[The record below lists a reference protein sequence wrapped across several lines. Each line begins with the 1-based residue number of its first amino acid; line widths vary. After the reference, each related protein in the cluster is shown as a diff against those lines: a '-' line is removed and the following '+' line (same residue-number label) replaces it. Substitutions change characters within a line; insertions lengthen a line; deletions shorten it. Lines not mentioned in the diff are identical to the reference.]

1 MFARAA
7 LFCLTTL
14 LPVAVCAEPLGLNG
28 KEDLFVVEKGTGN
41 IVWNPTS
48 YGKARFS
55 YLLPEA
61 GVREAI
67 EFSDTTSLYYL
78 SPATEMPI
86 TGKVSRAPQGRFEI
100 TDDATQISANWFV
113 TPTLSFGIGA
123 LQLGNTAEPILSG
136 TLLLAPSS
144 TELTT
149 LSIDTIGETRME
161 FDRVSLHINE
171 SSETLLYA
179 ALGDDSGPSVS
190 LSYGRRFWDA
200 FMDVDI
206 AWAAG
211 FEQDKGF
218 ASVQLERDMKKMQGA
233 LRFTFTENAS
243 LEVGLSLEL
252 ALGEHPRYGEWTGQ
266 VASWIRHKSALDR
279 PSLRKYRR
287 DYMAKRWK
295 QDVTVESLRQ
305 IQD

>member
-7 LFCLTTL
+7 LFSLTTL

-28 KEDLFVVEKGTGN
+28 KEDLFVVEKGAGN
-41 IVWNPTS
+41 IVWTPTS

-55 YLLPEA
+55 YLLPQA

-78 SPATEMPI
+78 SHVSEMPI
-86 TGKVSRAPQGRFEI
+86 EGKVSRTPQGRFEI
-100 TDDATQISANWFV
+100 RDAATQISANWFV
-113 TPTLSFGIGA
+113 TPALSFGIGA
-123 LQLGNTAEPILSG
+123 LKLGDTTEPMLTG

-149 LSIDTIGETRME
+149 LSIDTIGETRIE

-179 ALGDDSGPSVS
+179 ALGDDSGASVS

-200 FMDVDI
+200 LMGVDI

-218 ASVQLERDMKKMQGA
+218 ASVQFERDISRMRGA
-233 LRFTFTENAS
+233 LRVTFTENKS
-243 LEVGLSLEL
+243 LKVGLSLEI
-252 ALGEHPRYGEWTGQ
+252 ALGENTRYGEWTGQ
-266 VASWIRHKSALDR
+266 VASWTRQETALDR

-295 QDVTVESLRQ
+295 QDVTIETLRKTKE
-305 IQD
+305 